1 MVLYCKTRCLESCN
15 DHCSKD
21 IGYKIGDTFLYKKE
35 NCYMIF
41 MYMKGDPCADTILFC
56 ISKMSLQSR
65 VLYMY
70 CNTSHEMEVK

>member
-41 MYMKGDPCADTILFC
+41 MYMKGDPCADTILFKDELA
-56 ISKMSLQSR
+56 IQSPLHVLQYESRNGSKIR
-65 VLYMY
+65 
-70 CNTSHEMEVK
+70 